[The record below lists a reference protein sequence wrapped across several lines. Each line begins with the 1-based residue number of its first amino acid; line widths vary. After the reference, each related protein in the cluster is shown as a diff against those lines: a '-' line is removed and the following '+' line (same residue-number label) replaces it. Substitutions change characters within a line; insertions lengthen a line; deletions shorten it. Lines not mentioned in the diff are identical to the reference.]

1 MKKILSSLRFV
12 LLASVFLTSAVTTRA
27 DDGIRTAVGGIE
39 YEIRYTGEGYDAK
52 SLYAILCYETNDN
65 VITRLD
71 AIPEAVTGKYE
82 FYNNGELC
90 SCYLTAFVTTIG
102 KFAFNN
108 SPVLSSVTIPEFIT
122 VIYSDDDSFYP
133 GHGAFEGC
141 TAITELNWKARNCP
155 TKGRMPSDNIER
167 VTIGSE
173 VTILPDGFVKDSK
186 ITEVTI
192 PNSVTTIGSGAF
204 NNCSGLVN
212 VNIPDAVTTIG
223 NYAFEGCSGLT
234 SIDIP
239 NSVDTIGFRAFKDC
253 SGLTSVN
260 ISNSITTISELAF
273 YNCSKLTNVIIPNS
287 VTTIDNYAFTY
298 CYGLSSIT
306 IPNSVRT
313 IGAGAFSGCSSLTNV
328 SIPNSVNSI
337 STMTFYLCTN
347 LASVI
352 IPYSVTSIAAGA
364 FYGCNKLT
372 EITCYAT
379 IPPTVGTNAFINYN
393 ATLRVPRESVE
404 LYRTT
409 SPWSNFCNIVEVGGN
424 QTGDVNEDGEV
435 TISDVNFL
443 LDFILSGTEYLESAD
458 LNNDGEIGISD
469 VNALIE
475 YLLSGGW

>member
-1 MKKILSSLRFV
+1 MKKILSSLRFA
-12 LLASVFLTSAVTTRA
+12 LIAGVFLTSAVTTRA
-27 DDGIRTAVGGIE
+27 DDGIRTTVGDIE

-65 VITRLD
+65 VITRLHS
-71 AIPEAVTGKYE
+71 IPEAVTGKYE
-82 FYNNGELC
+82 FYYNGELC
-90 SCYLTAFVTTIG
+90 SSYLTAFVTTIG

-108 SPVLSSVTIPEFIT
+108 SSVLSSVTIPEFIT
-122 VIYSDDDSFYP
+122 VIYSDDDCLYP

-173 VTILPDGFVKDSK
+173 VTILPDGFVKNSK
-186 ITEVTI
+186 ITEVII
-192 PNSVTTIGSGAF
+192 PNSVTTIGNG
-204 NNCSGLVN
+204 
-212 VNIPDAVTTIG
+212 
-223 NYAFEGCSGLT
+223 AFEGCSGLT

-239 NSVDTIGFRAFKDC
+239 NSVGSIGYRAFKDC
-253 SGLTSVN
+253 SGLTSVT
-260 ISNSITTISELAF
+260 ISNSIATISELAF

-287 VTTIDNYAFTY
+287 VTTIDNNAFTY

-306 IPNSVRT
+306 IPNSVRA

-379 IPPTVGTNAFINYN
+379 IPPTVGSNAFINYN

-409 SPWSNFCNIVEVGGN
+409 SPWSNFYNILEVGGN
-424 QTGDVNEDGEV
+424 QTGDVNGDGEV

-443 LDFILSGTEYLESAD
+443 LDFILSETEYLESAD

-469 VNALIE
+469 VNALID